1 MPSET
6 KSVFRR
12 HFVWG
17 FILLRKIRLL
27 RLQQTAF
34 RRQLG
39 RTAVAK
45 PAARRMVLRNRLFFG
60 GNFAFETVVQIETFA
75 AARQGFQIAR
85 TAAVVGEDA
94 CNQCGIVLRQS
105 GNQILIDAERQRF
118 EAFEYIVF
126 AVDVVGDHFGLFLF
140 AHSLDGGFQCRA
152 QSGFLCHFGCI
163 PLRIVRSDGT
173 AMVGILV

>member
-27 RLQQTAF
+27 R
-34 RRQLG
+34 RQLG

-45 PAARRMVLRNRLFFG
+45 PAARKDGFARSPVLRG
-60 GNFAFETVVQIETFA
+60 FETVVQIETFA
-75 AARQGFQIAR
+75 SARQGFQITR

-105 GNQILIDAERQRF
+105 GNQILINAERQRF

-163 PLRIVRSDGT
+163 PLNKPVRQSGT
-173 AMVGILV
+173 AMLGILL

>member
-45 PAARRMVLRNRLFFG
+45 PAARKDGFAQSPVLR